1 MVLEKLD
8 IYMDK
13 KKKKTLNFT
22 DINAKAETIKV
33 LEENRN
39 TFWPWTGNDIF
50 MTAKAPIKEKR

>member
-8 IYMDK
+8 IYMDKK

-39 TFWPWTGNDIF
+39 TF
-50 MTAKAPIKEKR
+50 